1 MLLECTP
8 ILDDLD
14 TIFQCNSIECMLIE
28 LKKQNLVNEEILRKI
43 SDKRALSIAKLEK
56 FHIPSTAPAIDKF
69 VMSIDTPITGF
80 LNSLR
85 DPVKPEFVNVLKSL
99 IIDNRAYLL
108 YSAAALKGKHRAMIS
123 GLMKLNE
130 LCKEVLGEAA
140 KSKPLITFR
149 SNLFDIS
156 FLMLFSIMQKCGNG
170 KFPEING
177 DFFFEKW
184 IREGMIDL
192 SKPKSPLS
200 IVRMSDQT
208 KVDELITYFNDSS
221 VSTQPP
227 PSIAVKM
234 GEICWT
240 IPSMLYNL
248 IIAWEND
255 TIKPQTVKNILDNM
269 RSKCCCYAVVAASWL
284 CAYMRILRDD
294 EMKKPQFMVQIL
306 TKTLDE
312 SVMTQET
319 FAERFELTHEIIMK
333 LIDEQ
338 ATLDV
343 RKPMNNV
350 FNEQWKDVMV
360 KRWLPYDVAVNFE
373 DILKSCG
380 PFWLMKN
387 LIDQILQAK
396 FIKDMENT
404 LDIAFAVMHLNIEA
418 CTETLLKDILI
429 VMMFNKNQ

>member
-14 TIFQCNSIECMLIE
+14 TTFQCNSIECMLIE

-43 SDKRALSIAKLEK
+43 SDKRAQSIAKLEK
-56 FHIPSTAPAIDKF
+56 FQISSTAPAIDKF
-69 VMSIDTPITGF
+69 VMSIETPITGF

-99 IIDNRAYLL
+99 IIDNRYYLL
-108 YSAAALKGKHRAMIS
+108 YSAASLKGRHRAMIS

-130 LCKEVLGEAA
+130 MCKEVVGEAA

-156 FLMLFSIMQKCGNG
+156 FLMLFSIMQKCGYG
-170 KFPEING
+170 KFPELNG

-200 IVRMSDQT
+200 IVKMSDQV
-208 KVDELITYFNDSS
+208 KVDELIAYFNDNS

-227 PSIAVKM
+227 PAIAVKM

-284 CAYMRILRDD
+284 CAYMRVLRDD
-294 EMKKPQFMVQIL
+294 EMKKPQFMIQIL
-306 TKTLDE
+306 TKSLDE
-312 SVMTQET
+312 SIMNQES
-319 FAERFELTHEIIMK
+319 FNERFELTHEIIIK
-333 LIDEQ
+333 LIEEQ

-350 FNEQWKDVMV
+350 FNEQWKDVME
-360 KRWLPYDVAVNFE
+360 KRWLPYTVAVNFE
-373 DILKSCG
+373 EILKSCG

-404 LDIAFAVMHLNIEA
+404 LDIAFSIMHLNIEA
-418 CTETLLKDILI
+418 CTETLLRDIVI